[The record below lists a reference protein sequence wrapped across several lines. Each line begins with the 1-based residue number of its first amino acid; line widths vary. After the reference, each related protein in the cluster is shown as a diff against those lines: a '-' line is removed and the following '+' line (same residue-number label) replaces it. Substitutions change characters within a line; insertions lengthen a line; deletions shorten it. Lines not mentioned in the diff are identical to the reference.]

1 MSRLRRGAAVTA
13 VLGAWLAVASVAAA
27 APGSPFVATCA
38 GAGPNHA
45 ALVIEHGDGSVV
57 SRCVAFDTPTIS
69 GDRLLAAAAVPWS
82 GQTFGGF
89 GVAVCAVDAEPSRY
103 GSCPGADRYWAVF
116 EATGSG
122 WELSPIGISSM
133 TVADGDALGLRYVP
147 TSGTPEPPVSASGVC
162 PGTAEATSGAMV
174 ETTSGAGATS
184 WSGAPSSSNATLGAA
199 AQPGVPGRGGFDV
212 GLASAVLVGAGLAG
226 LAVFRLAAGRR
237 RTT

>member
-1 MSRLRRGAAVTA
+1 MSRLRSGAAVTA
-13 VLGAWLAVASVAAA
+13 VLAALAVASFAAA
-27 APGSPFVATCA
+27 APGSPFVSTCA

-45 ALVIEHGDGSVV
+45 ALVIEHGDGSAV

-69 GDRLLAAAAVPWS
+69 GDRLLAAAGVPWS

-116 EATGSG
+116 EASG
-122 WELSPIGISSM
+122 GAWELSPVGLSSM

-147 TSGTPEPPVSASGVC
+147 TSGTPEPPASAIAVC
-162 PGTAEATSGAMV
+162 PGTAEATAGAIAASPSGAALTAALTAAA
-174 ETTSGAGATS
+174 ER
-184 WSGAPSSSNATLGAA
+184 GAP
-199 AQPGVPGRGGFDV
+199 GRDGFDF

-226 LAVFRLAAGRR
+226 LAVFRLGAGRR